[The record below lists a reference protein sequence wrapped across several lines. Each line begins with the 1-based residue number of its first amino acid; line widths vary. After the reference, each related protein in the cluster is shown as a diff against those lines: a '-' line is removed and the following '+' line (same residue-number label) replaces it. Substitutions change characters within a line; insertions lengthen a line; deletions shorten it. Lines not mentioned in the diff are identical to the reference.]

1 MIKVV
6 FEQNIDKNTKIN
18 SYPVI
23 FDYSTKSQRNRVLKP
38 IVKDVFE
45 KNTINFKGS
54 IDESSNPTNPIRIAS
69 LEKRKEIKKN
79 LIQALE
85 QKKFIE
91 GSLITYYQGGFLTK
105 HDVLEIATSQAGRI
119 PVADRGFFIENKIPL
134 TLADDEG
141 VLTQRLHDFKTP
153 QLDIYDTSYLKQKSR
168 IIKIG
173 AKDMEK
179 IPKNKK
185 LMLLLTGLPA
195 SGKTSLV
202 DKKMQKK
209 YYLADPDEYLKYF
222 LEYQNGKGST
232 VLQNVA
238 RDLLRNHLFPMAL
251 DKGINITLSTIG
263 WVEYVEGIVKEAK
276 AKGYTIELKHV
287 NIDTEKSIKR
297 TVNRF
302 KETGRL
308 VDPYWINAYSNT
320 LNDKFGIRIENLPEY
335 FKQSPYIDKISI
347 YDNNKD
353 YFEETSLLNKVFKRM
368 GLKKNRKKPEY
379 VKTIKNEIFSKKINF
394 ALEKFKK
401 IMYNNVRI

>member
-18 SYPVI
+18 SHPAN
-23 FDYSTKSQRNRVLKP
+23 FNYSEKLQRNRLLKP
-38 IVKDVFE
+38 IAKDVFE
-45 KNTINFKGS
+45 KNIINFKGS
-54 IDESSNPTNPIRIAS
+54 IDENHNAVNPIKIAS
-69 LEKRKEIKKN
+69 PEEREKVKKSF
-79 LIQALE
+79 IQALE
-85 QKKFIE
+85 QRNFIN
-91 GSLITYYQGGFLTK
+91 GSLVSAYKDGFLTNQ
-105 HDVLEIATSQAGRI
+105 DVLEIATSQAGRI
-119 PVADRGFFIENKIPL
+119 PIIDRGFFIENKIPL
-134 TLADDEG
+134 TIADDED

-153 QLDIYDTSYLKQKSR
+153 QLDIDNLSYLKQKSR

-173 AKDMEK
+173 EKDMEN

-202 DKKMQKK
+202 NKKMQKK
-209 YYLADPDEYLKYF
+209 YYLADPDEYLKDF
-222 LEYQNGKGST
+222 LEYENGKGST

-263 WVEYVEGIVKEAK
+263 WVEYVENIVKEAK
-276 AKGYTIELKHV
+276 AKGYTIELRHV

-320 LNDKFGIRIENLPEY
+320 LNDNFGIRIENLPEY
-335 FKQSPYIDKISI
+335 FKKSPYIDKISI

-353 YFEETSLLNKVFKRM
+353 YSDKTSILNKILKHL

-379 VKTIKNEIFSKKINF
+379 VRTIKNKISSKKINF
-394 ALEKFKK
+394 ALEKIKK
-401 IMYNNVRI
+401 IMYNNGRI